1 MVSINQHDR
10 SWGPTPRQRA
20 RFGGGESDPA
30 GLCVWMTPPTAL
42 PARPINWLSLFF
54 FFAASLGGRSD
65 PAPEPYF
72 SHMFGANFNWLNA
85 NCWREF
91 SNGLSSA
98 PPVWVG
104 VTGRPNLST
113 PPDTRRRLVKGLWGC
128 SVIPSY
134 KLHKCATVQ
143 VWSCTGYIDALMV
156 VM

>member
-1 MVSINQHDR
+1 MGELWSQSISTIDNR
-10 SWGPTPRQRA
+10 SVDGAPLYPALACSNVWGASLILHPRLV
-20 RFGGGESDPA
+20 GVNDP
-30 GLCVWMTPPTAL
+30 PNR
-42 PARPINWLSLFF
+42 PARPPHQLALSLF

-104 VTGRPNLST
+104 VTGRPNLSA
-113 PPDTRRRLVKGLWGC
+113 PPDTRRRRGSAQCSDEC
-128 SVIPSY
+128 SV
-134 KLHKCATVQ
+134 
-143 VWSCTGYIDALMV
+143 GV
-156 VM
+156 VMCFSV

>member
-1 MVSINQHDR
+1 MGHPSVLE
-10 SWGPTPRQRA
+10 
-20 RFGGGESDPA
+20 RFGGSESDPA
-30 GLCVWMTPPTAL
+30 GLWVWMTPQP
-42 PARPINWLSLFF
+42 PCPPVPINWLSLFF
-54 FFAASLGGRSD
+54 SLPPLWRAGLILRPNHIFRTCLARILID
-65 PAPEPYF
+65 WMPIV
-72 SHMFGANFNWLNA
+72 GANFQM
-85 NCWREF
+85 
-91 SNGLSSA
+91 
-98 PPVWVG
+98 VWALHRRWTTVG